1 MNLIKYAYNFSNQ
14 YNVAKTNNNYTTTP
28 NIPKLNESIED
39 LKIEKRIKLFIKY
52 FDILSPESK
61 LNVINKIKSY
71 SNENLTFDKDL
82 QYFINQIDEKFNWNI
97 LGSFINSI
105 KYKNFI
111 IFIESLYRQSIF
123 IRINNEF

>member
-1 MNLIKYAYNFSNQ
+1 MDLIKYAYNFSYQVNMS
-14 YNVAKTNNNYTTTP
+14 KTNNNYTTKP
-28 NIPKLNESIED
+28 NLNETIED

-52 FDILSPESK
+52 FDILSSESK
-61 LNVINKIKSY
+61 FNVINKIKIY

-123 IRINNEF
+123 IRINNDF

>member
-1 MNLIKYAYNFSNQ
+1 MDLFNFTNSFINKFKIQEPQKNFTYELKIKN
-14 YNVAKTNNNYTTTP
+14 P
-28 NIPKLNESIED
+28 PED

-52 FDILSPESK
+52 FDILSADSK
-61 LNVINKIKSY
+61 LIVINKIKNY

-82 QYFINQIDEKFNWNI
+82 QFFINQIDEKFNWNI
-97 LGSFINSI
+97 LGSFINNI

-111 IFIESLYRQSIF
+111 LFIESLYRQSIF

>member
-1 MNLIKYAYNFSNQ
+1 MDLIKYAYNFSYQVNMS
-14 YNVAKTNNNYTTTP
+14 KTNNNYTTTP
-28 NIPKLNESIED
+28 NLNETIED

-52 FDILSPESK
+52 FDILSSESK
-61 LNVINKIKSY
+61 FNVINKIKIY

-123 IRINNEF
+123 IRINNDF

>member
-1 MNLIKYAYNFSNQ
+1 MDLFNFTDSFINKFKIPEPQKNFTYELKIKN
-14 YNVAKTNNNYTTTP
+14 P
-28 NIPKLNESIED
+28 PED

-52 FDILSPESK
+52 FDILSPDSK
-61 LNVINKIKSY
+61 LIVINKIKNY

-82 QYFINQIDEKFNWNI
+82 QFFINQIDEKFNWNI
-97 LGSFINSI
+97 LGSFINNI

-111 IFIESLYRQSIF
+111 LFIESLYRQSIF